1 MYINLS
7 ASNIFTCFGVVMDV
21 ALPWTE
27 KYRPKKLEEVVG
39 HGEIVKRLNAYA
51 REKNM
56 PSLLFSGRA
65 GIGKTVCALA
75 LANELFDDTMRQNF
89 LELNASDERGIDIVR
104 NKVKDFAAI
113 LPYSGAN
120 FKIIFLD
127 EADALT
133 SDAQNALRRTM
144 ETYAHTTRFVLSA
157 NYSSK
162 IIEPI
167 QSRCA
172 MFRFRPLSEG
182 DINKRLKHIAGKEK
196 LKISDD
202 GYKALV
208 YASEGD
214 LRRAINFLQTAASIG
229 EEITEDAV
237 YKTASRAR
245 PKQIQELLQEGL
257 KGNFDAARKKLD
269 ELLFEY
275 GMSGEDVLLQVYREV
290 IDSDMDQ
297 WRKVELIDRIGE
309 YNFRLTE
316 GANDRL
322 QLESLIAY
330 LVLLGSRKK

>member
-1 MYINLS
+1 
-7 ASNIFTCFGVVMDV
+7 MDV

-27 KYRPKKLEEVVG
+27 KYRPKRLDEVVG
-39 HGEIVKRLNAYA
+39 HGEIVKRLKAYA
-51 REKNM
+51 KQKSM
-56 PSLLFSGRA
+56 PSLLLSGRA

-75 LANELFDDTMRQNF
+75 LAHELFGDTMRQNF
-89 LELNASDERGIDIVR
+89 LELNASDERGIDTIR

-113 LPYSGAN
+113 IPYGNAN

-144 ETYAHTTRFVLSA
+144 ETCAASTRFILSA

-172 MFRFRPLSEG
+172 VFRFKPLAEE
-182 DINKRLKHIAGKEK
+182 DIRKRLKHIAEKEK
-196 LKISDD
+196 VEVSED
-202 GYKALV
+202 GYKALI
-208 YASEGD
+208 YAGEGD
-214 LRRAINFLQTAASIG
+214 MRRAINLLQTAASIR
-229 EEITEDAV
+229 EKVTEDIV

-245 PKQIQELLQEGL
+245 PKQVQELLHAGL
-257 KGNFDAARKKLD
+257 KGEFDAARKKLD

-275 GMSGEDVLLQVYREV
+275 GMSGEDVLLQLYREV

-297 WRKVELIDRIGE
+297 WQKVEIIDRIGE
-309 YNFRLTE
+309 YNFRMTE

-330 LVLLGSRKK
+330 LVLAGSKKK